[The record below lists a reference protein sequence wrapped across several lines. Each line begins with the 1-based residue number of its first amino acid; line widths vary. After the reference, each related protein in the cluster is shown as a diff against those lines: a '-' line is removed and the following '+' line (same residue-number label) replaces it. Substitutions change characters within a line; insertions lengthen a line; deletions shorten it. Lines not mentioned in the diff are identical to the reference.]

1 MSSLPKDAFL
11 FTFVGNIAPYKNIN
25 QIIKNI
31 NMINNNSAYLL
42 IAGPMAKNIDISLKS
57 SPNIIR
63 FDKFVGEKVGKR
75 FVKKLMYL

>member
-1 MSSLPKDAFL
+1 
-11 FTFVGNIAPYKNIN
+11 
-25 QIIKNI
+25 
-31 NMINNNSAYLL
+31 MINNNSAYLL